1 MSEHTRVLM
10 GVSPVV
16 GKGRRV
22 QTASRRYLCS
32 KSRAF
37 FMVLSYKWLSDYL
50 PVELPHDKLSMILNA
65 IGLEVEGYEAY
76 EEVTGGLAGL
86 IIGKVMEVSQ
96 HPNADRLKLTLVDL
110 GTATPAQIVCG
121 APNVAPGQTVLVA
134 PVGATIYPK
143 NHPPMTMRLAKIRG
157 IESHGMICAEDEVG
171 LGDSHEGIM
180 ILPDDLSAGMPAA
193 DHFKPYAD
201 HIIEIGLTPNRSDA
215 MSHLGVARDVCA
227 WLRHHEGMAAEVRM
241 PFDIAMPE
249 GDQSMPFEVSIE
261 APDRCQR
268 YAGVAISGVSVE
280 PSPRWL
286 QDRLRAVGLRPINNV
301 VDITNYVLHETGQPL
316 HAFDA
321 DRIAGRSIRVKTLEE
336 GTVFKGL
343 DGKERSLSAE
353 DLMICDGNGHGLC
366 IGGVFGGIDS
376 GVTNQTQN
384 VFLESAWF
392 HPVSIRKTSFRHQL
406 RTDAATHF
414 EKGVDIGRTSDV
426 LLRAAEMICR
436 LSNGRMA
443 SSVTDVYPTPA
454 PQRTLTFSG
463 DFIRRL
469 SGKAYGDDTIAG
481 ILSALGFSVRAHE
494 GDLMTVDIPS
504 HKTDISLPA
513 DIAEEVMR
521 IDGFD
526 NIAIPTRISYS
537 PTSDP
542 LEYRESAKEKISG
555 ILVGLGFQEMLNNSI
570 TFSGHYSADALNSSV
585 RMMNSLS
592 AELDTMRPSML
603 ETGLQAVSHNLNRK
617 NLDLQLFEFGKTY
630 ARKGDGKYLETD
642 RLALFQTGYR
652 RADGWKK
659 DGAVADLFHLKGVV
673 ELIFKQAGLGSPDW
687 TGSATD
693 RLDMHLSG
701 QLRGMDMAA
710 IGKVSSEV
718 LSRFDVRQ
726 DVWYAEINWGLLMDN
741 AESTP
746 RLRYREVPRFP
757 SVTRDLAF
765 VVERHLP
772 YEKIR
777 SVTVG
782 LKLDKLKSF
791 NLFDIFESDKLGA
804 GLKSMAMSFTFLDE
818 EKTLTDSEVD
828 GMVQMIINTF
838 EKDLGAQVR
847 R

>member
-1 MSEHTRVLM
+1 
-10 GVSPVV
+10 
-16 GKGRRV
+16 
-22 QTASRRYLCS
+22 
-32 KSRAF
+32 
-37 FMVLSYKWLSDYL
+37 MVLSYKWLSDYL
-50 PVELPHDKLSMILNA
+50 PVELPHEKLSMILNA

-86 IIGKVMEVSQ
+86 VIGKVLEVSQ

-110 GTATPAQIVCG
+110 GTGTPTQIVCG
-121 APNVAPGQTVLVA
+121 APNVAVGQTVLVA
-134 PVGATIYPK
+134 PVGATIHPK

-157 IESHGMICAEDEVG
+157 VESHGMICAEDEVG
-171 LGDSHEGIM
+171 LGDSHDGIM
-180 ILPDDLSAGMPAA
+180 ILPDELKAGMPAA
-193 DHFKPYAD
+193 DHFQPYSD
-201 HIIEIGLTPNRSDA
+201 HVIEIGLTPNRSDA

-227 WLRHHEGMAAEVRM
+227 WLRHHEGLTAEVRLPFDFSLTEGDESM
-241 PFDIAMPE
+241 PFDIR
-249 GDQSMPFEVSIE
+249 IE
-261 APDRCQR
+261 ATERCQR
-268 YAGVAISGVSVE
+268 YVGVSISGVSVE

-321 DRIAGRSIRVKTLEE
+321 DRIPGRTIRVKTVEE
-336 GTVFKGL
+336 GTAFKGL
-343 DGKERSLSAE
+343 DGKERNLSAE
-353 DLMICDGNGHGLC
+353 DLMICDVNGQGLC

-376 GVTNQTQN
+376 GVTSQTKN

-414 EKGVDIGRTSDV
+414 EKGVDIGRTADV
-426 LLRAAEMICR
+426 LRRAADMICR
-436 LSNGRMA
+436 LSNGKIA
-443 SSVTDVYPTPA
+443 SSIFDVYPTPA
-454 PQRTLTFSG
+454 PQRTLSFSG

-481 ILSALGFSVRAHE
+481 ILSALGFSIHAHD
-494 GDLMTVDIPS
+494 GDLMTVGIPS

-526 NIAIPTRISYS
+526 NISIPTRISYS
-537 PTSDP
+537 PTPDP
-542 LEYRESAKEKISG
+542 LENREAAREKISL
-555 ILVGLGFQEMLNNSI
+555 ILAGLGFQEMLNNSI
-570 TFSGHYSADALNSSV
+570 TFSGHYSAEALNSSV

-603 ETGLQAVSHNLNRK
+603 ETGLQAVAHNLNRK

-630 ARKGDGKYLETD
+630 ARKGEGGYIETD
-642 RLALFQTGYR
+642 RLAIFQTGNR
-652 RADGWKK
+652 RANGWKK
-659 DGAVADLFHLKGVV
+659 DGAVADLFHLKGLV
-673 ELIFKQAGLGSPDW
+673 ELIFKQSGLEAPHW
-687 TGSATD
+687 TGSASD
-693 RLDMHLSG
+693 RLDMHLTGQASG
-701 QLRGMDMAA
+701 REVAA
-710 IGKVSSEV
+710 IGQVGQDV
-718 LSRFDVRQ
+718 LSRFDIRQ
-726 DVWYAEINWGLLMDN
+726 DVWYAEINWGSLMDG
-741 AESTP
+741 AEAAP

-757 SVTRDLAF
+757 AVTRDLAF

-772 YEKIR
+772 YEQIK
-777 SVTVG
+777 SVTEG
-782 LKLDKLKSF
+782 LKLARLRSF
-791 NLFDIFESDKLGA
+791 NLFDIFESEKLGA

-818 EKTLTDSEVD
+818 EKTMTDTEVEA
-828 GMVQMIINTF
+828 MVQQIKSTF

>member
-1 MSEHTRVLM
+1 
-10 GVSPVV
+10 
-16 GKGRRV
+16 
-22 QTASRRYLCS
+22 
-32 KSRAF
+32 
-37 FMVLSYKWLSDYL
+37 MVLSYKWLSDYL
-50 PVELPHDKLSMILNA
+50 PVELPHEKLSMILNA

-86 IIGKVMEVSQ
+86 VIGKVLEVSQ

-110 GTATPAQIVCG
+110 GTGTPTQIVCG
-121 APNVAPGQTVLVA
+121 APNVAVGQTVLVA
-134 PVGATIYPK
+134 PVGATIHPK

-157 IESHGMICAEDEVG
+157 VESHGMICAEDEVG
-171 LGDSHEGIM
+171 LGDSHDGIM
-180 ILPDDLSAGMPAA
+180 ILPDELKAGMPAA
-193 DHFKPYAD
+193 DHFQPYSD
-201 HIIEIGLTPNRSDA
+201 HVIEIGLTPNRSDA

-227 WLRHHEGMAAEVRM
+227 WLRHHEGLTAEVRLPFDVTLQDADDSM
-241 PFDIAMPE
+241 PFDIKLE
-249 GDQSMPFEVSIE
+249 DTE
-261 APDRCQR
+261 RCQR
-268 YAGVAISGVSVE
+268 YVGVTISGVSVE

-321 DRIAGRSIRVKTLEE
+321 DRIAGRTIRVKTLEE
-336 GTVFKGL
+336 GSAFKGL
-343 DGKERSLSAE
+343 DGKERNLSAE
-353 DLMICDGNGHGLC
+353 DLMICDANGQGLC

-376 GVTNQTQN
+376 GVTSQTKN

-392 HPVSIRKTSFRHQL
+392 HPVSIRKTSFRHHL

-414 EKGVDIGRTSDV
+414 EKGVDIGRTADV
-426 LLRAAEMICR
+426 LRRAADMICR
-436 LSNGRMA
+436 LSNGKIA
-443 SSVTDVYPTPA
+443 SNIADVYPMPA

-481 ILSALGFSVRAHE
+481 ILSALGFNIRAHE
-494 GDLMTVDIPS
+494 GDLMTVGIPS

-526 NIAIPTRISYS
+526 NISIPTRISYS
-537 PTSDP
+537 PTPDP
-542 LEYRESAKEKISG
+542 LENREAAREKISG
-555 ILVGLGFQEMLNNSI
+555 ILAGLGFQEMLNNSI
-570 TFSGHYSADALNSSV
+570 TFSGHYSAEALNSSV

-592 AELDTMRPSML
+592 AELDMMRPSML
-603 ETGLQAVSHNLNRK
+603 ETGLQAVAHNLNRK

-630 ARKGDGKYLETD
+630 ARKGEGGYIETD
-642 RLALFQTGYR
+642 RLAIFQTGNR
-652 RADGWKK
+652 RANGWKK

-673 ELIFKQAGLGSPDW
+673 ELIFKQSGLDAPHW
-687 TGSATD
+687 TGSASD
-693 RLDMHLSG
+693 RLDMHLTGHASG
-701 QLRGMDMAA
+701 REVAA
-710 IGKVSSEV
+710 IGQVGQDV
-718 LSRFDVRQ
+718 LSRFDIRQ
-726 DVWYAEINWGLLMDN
+726 HVWYAEINWGALMDG
-741 AESTP
+741 AEAAP
-746 RLRYREVPRFP
+746 RLRYREIPRFP
-757 SVTRDLAF
+757 AVTRDLAF
-765 VVERHLP
+765 VVDRHLP

-777 SVTVG
+777 MVTEG
-782 LKLDKLKSF
+782 LKLSRLESF

-818 EKTLTDSEVD
+818 EKTMTDTEVD
-828 GMVQMIINTF
+828 AMVQQIISTF